1 MEQELTELKEEI
13 DSSTI
18 ILGDFNTL
26 HTVMDRITRQKIS
39 KEIKNLKNAT
49 DPLDLTDVYRTLY
62 LTTIEYIFFT
72 SAHVTFS
79 RIDDMLGHK

>member
-26 HTVMDRITRQKIS
+26 HTVMDRITRQKIRNTCI
-39 KEIKNLKNAT
+39 IKK
-49 DPLDLTDVYRTLY
+49 
-62 LTTIEYIFFT
+62 
-72 SAHVTFS
+72 SH
-79 RIDDMLGHK
+79 